1 MGITIDD
8 VLTSDGIN
16 KNFMSW
22 LWNKDRQK
30 YAFIMLGHLELITD
44 ELIKQYEES
53 ETKDGNDD

>member
-1 MGITIDD
+1 MGMAIDD
-8 VLTSDGIN
+8 ILTSDGIN

-44 ELIKQYEES
+44 ELIKQYEEC
-53 ETKDGNDD
+53 EVDDENVD